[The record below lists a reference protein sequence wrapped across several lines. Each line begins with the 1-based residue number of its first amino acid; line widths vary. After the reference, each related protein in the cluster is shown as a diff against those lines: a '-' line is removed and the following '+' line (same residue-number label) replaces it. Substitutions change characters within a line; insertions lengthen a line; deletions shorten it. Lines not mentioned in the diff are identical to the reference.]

1 MPKFFMLL
9 TAGCILLI
17 TSVYSRAVLAEE
29 IGVAPFV
36 AYGVSG
42 DGSQASLGAV
52 VGGDYVRFALAVSQ
66 YEGADTIGFP
76 RKDQVTFTNLDVSAR
91 VGMFS
96 DVSLYA
102 EVGFAMDELLV
113 DDLFEGDD
121 SDNGFNNSDDEDR
134 QLPDP
139 FLGVAGGF
147 EQKHW
152 SLTAFA
158 RYRYLPSYEE
168 EYLRLTLHSP
178 TPVDAPDV
186 HQIFTG
192 VEFSLRF

>member
-1 MPKFFMLL
+1 MPKFSVLF
-9 TAGCILLI
+9 TAGCMILA
-17 TSVYSRAVLAEE
+17 TSMFSRAALAEQ
-29 IGVAPFV
+29 IGVAPYV

-42 DGSQASLGAV
+42 DGSLASLGAA
-52 VGGDYVRFALAVSQ
+52 VGGDYVRFALAISQ
-66 YEGADTIGFP
+66 YDGADTIGFP
-76 RKDQVTFTNLDVSAR
+76 RPDNVEFTNLDVSAR
-91 VGMFS
+91 IGKFS
-96 DVSLYA
+96 DISLYA
-102 EVGFAMDELLV
+102 EVGFAMDELLF
-113 DDLFEGDD
+113 DDLLDGDEP
-121 SDNGFNNSDDEDR
+121 DNGFNNTNQHDS
-134 QLPDP
+134 QMPDP
-139 FLGVAGGF
+139 FLGIAGGF

-158 RYRYLPSYEE
+158 QYRYLPSYEE